1 MNLLDAIDVL
11 SAVSR
16 RAAVAIFMALLVGL
30 IWFREPTTN
39 LLWGQAMQG
48 RVAIVNAMGSISGVH
63 CTVEQDGLFGPPTV
77 RCE

>member
-1 MNLLDAIDVL
+1 MNFFDGLDML

-16 RAAVAIFMALLVGL
+16 RASAAIVVALLVGL
-30 IWFREPTTN
+30 IGFREPTTN

-63 CTVEQDGLFGPPTV
+63 CAVEQDGLFGPPTV